1 MEENKLYPF
10 MGVPS
15 DYTYS
20 KKQELPYPKEF
31 KLVKEYSNDT
41 HFVRDFKIVEG
52 EADAKSGEAIGKF
65 NHSNGIHH
73 SRFMNFDNEI
83 KLRIG
88 AAEAFQRG
96 EKSWAENFF
105 WVSVDEHG
113 MFIELRCHFP
123 EAEVAEGDAQFY
135 SAIHRLS
142 QTEKFQR

>member
-1 MEENKLYPF
+1 MRWNF
-10 MGVPS
+10 GQF
-15 DYTYS
+15 
-20 KKQELPYPKEF
+20 KQTRLP
-31 KLVKEYSNDT
+31 
-41 HFVRDFKIVEG
+41 RAKIVEG

-105 WVSVDEHG
+105 WVTAV
-113 MFIELRCHFP
+113 
-123 EAEVAEGDAQFY
+123 
-135 SAIHRLS
+135 RLKTGS
-142 QTEKFQR
+142 NCCKA